1 MVVAKAMRTDLM
13 LMAGTLLTGS
23 EPLNSFGGDRQ
34 AQVAAWP
41 GHPAAWA
48 ALR

>member
-1 MVVAKAMRTDLM
+1 MEVAKAMRTA
-13 LMAGTLLTGS
+13 LMAGTLLMGS
-23 EPLNSFGGDRQ
+23 EPLNSFGEDRQ

-41 GHPAAWA
+41 GHLAVWH